1 MAKFPFLQ
9 MLSLVGGGFP
19 VWFGLDS
26 VRLGATNQHT
36 VFFRMIAA
44 GWEKGAFGER
54 LARVPVEAAAIG
66 ISLAS
71 DSAEQSYGGH
81 SGTNHKID
89 GQNVLEAFYP
99 IGVKGICFS
108 NSITRK

>member
-1 MAKFPFLQ
+1 
-9 MLSLVGGGFP
+9 
-19 VWFGLDS
+19 
-26 VRLGATNQHT
+26 
-36 VFFRMIAA
+36 MIAA

-99 IGVKGICFS
+99 IGVLGICFS